1 MALVPYRKRSYSLAF
16 PAAPG
21 AALARTTR
29 FRANDMMGVARA
41 FTSRRG
47 GRYNRRGGYLSPFS
61 YRSQFTNPVYPRPEV
76 KAYDYTLDPVNIDN
90 SGDVIRVLN
99 TISAG
104 TGLPGRIGNQVATK
118 SVYYQYV
125 LNFGTGPV
133 PNAIRHI
140 LFWDKQANSSTATA
154 ADLLAIDALG
164 TGTPNLLTTPM
175 NLTNRDRFVILA
187 DERTTLSPNGDQIR
201 IISGFRK
208 INQRTTWPAPASG
221 SDDSPQTGALLLLF
235 VSDETVT
242 ANEPNVY
249 GTWRIRY
256 IDC

>member
-1 MALVPYRKRSYSLAF
+1 MALVPYTRKRNYQAAFGGPAPFMQLAQR
-16 PAAPG
+16 PRYTQMVG
-21 AALARTTR
+21 MAR
-29 FRANDMMGVARA
+29 GY
-41 FTSRRG
+41 G
-47 GRYNRRGGYLSPFS
+47 NRRGNRNGRAAIYRSPFS
-61 YRSQFTNPVYPRPEV
+61 NRSQFTNPVYPRPEV
-76 KAYDYTLDPVNIDN
+76 KAFDYALDPSNIDN
-90 SGDVIRVLN
+90 SGTLIRTLN
-99 TISAG
+99 VISAG

-140 LFWDKQANSSTATA
+140 LFWDKQPNSDTATA
-154 ADLLAIDALG
+154 ADLLAIDTTG

-221 SDDSPQTGALLLLF
+221 SDDFPQTGSLVVLF